1 MLCLSN
7 DKMMN
12 SMRLKLNSFWWSPVK
27 SKHYIC
33 FTYLFMVILCLTFP
47 LIFNWQSTDDVTQKM
62 GSSCLYMMI
71 LYLTGVM
78 GKMFLSYR
86 TQLLLIRMKEL
97 YGIIIFA
104 FRTKIKL
111 FYRYPRAWKKSS
123 LLKYKVATS
132 IDINIYF

>member
-71 LYLTGVM
+71 LYLTGGQDV
-78 GKMFLSYR
+78 FLLQDATLFDQDERALRNNNFRFQDENKTILSIP
-86 TQLLLIRMKEL
+86 TSLKE
-97 YGIIIFA
+97 
-104 FRTKIKL
+104 K
-111 FYRYPRAWKKSS
+111 
-123 LLKYKVATS
+123 
-132 IDINIYF
+132 